1 MEQIVHYLA
10 SKYLVY
16 YDETFWNFGHHNLS
30 KKERTGPIQVL
41 WEAAGGAR
49 LPPPRGRTT

>member
-1 MEQIVHYLA
+1 VHYLA

-30 KKERTGPIQVL
+30 KKERTGPPMGPYAEFPLVHSS
-41 WEAAGGAR
+41 
-49 LPPPRGRTT
+49 TTHT